1 LLLAL
6 TPGRNLAGGA
16 FQPQVD
22 ARIQV
27 VWPHDGEG
35 HPRDV
40 AEAPLANVGV
50 DLIRHP
56 VLAPGD
62 AVSVGFGFDR
72 PVWLLR
78 ALNIGKGS

>member
-1 LLLAL
+1 LVRTFRLKQLGPLVFLLLAL

-22 ARIQV
+22 AGIQV

-40 AEAPLANVGV
+40 AEAPWPTWEWTLSAT
-50 DLIRHP
+50 RSWP
-56 VLAPGD
+56 PGTP
-62 AVSVGFGFDR
+62 SR
-72 PVWLLR
+72 
-78 ALNIGKGS
+78 